1 MYVHIYVYVC
11 IYICVYIHIYIYICT
26 YIYRC
31 IYTYIYIA
39 QIYVRCF
46 TYIYIRCAP
55 VPLAAKRD
63 PMSRQMDWFSEKG
76 KSQETM
82 GCSHEDHGGFLNMII
97 YGL

>member
-1 MYVHIYVYVC
+1 MLDVLH
-11 IYICVYIHIYIYICT
+11 
-26 YIYRC
+26 
-31 IYTYIYIA
+31 
-39 QIYVRCF
+39 

-63 PMSRQMDWFSEKG
+63 PMSRGQMDCFSEKG
-76 KSQETM
+76 KSPGTM